1 MSLQCYRKECLLFLD
16 KPVVML
22 VFMNKP
28 LETNLISVLKQRLKD
43 CMENNDNTI
52 DQGSNLLDT
61 ELM

>member
-1 MSLQCYRKECLLFLD
+1 MSLQCYRKESLLFID

-28 LETNLISVLKQRLKD
+28 LETNLISVLKQNKSLQG
-43 CMENNDNTI
+43 NNDNSI
-52 DQGSNLLDT
+52 DQGSNLLDI

>member
-1 MSLQCYRKECLLFLD
+1 MSLQCYRKESLLFID

-28 LETNLISVLKQRLKD
+28 LETNLISVLKQTKSLQG
-43 CMENNDNTI
+43 NNDNSI
-52 DQGSNLLDT
+52 DQGSNLLDI